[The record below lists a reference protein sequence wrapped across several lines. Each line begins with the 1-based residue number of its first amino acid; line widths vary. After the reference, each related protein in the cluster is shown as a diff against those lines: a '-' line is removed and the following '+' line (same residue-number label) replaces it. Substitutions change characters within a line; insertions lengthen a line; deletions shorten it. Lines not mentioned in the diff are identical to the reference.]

1 LQPAPQLVGSAV
13 VLLLVI
19 AGGAWLLRPRPATP
33 PPLRG
38 SAPARGVVVI
48 PVQPDAKSP
57 AAGNPASSA
66 PATAAAK
73 PAKPAPSEAEP
84 RATPEGTITALT
96 AAEPSETQIRGLLQS
111 WLATKTRVLSGESL
125 PADLDVIA
133 RDGMIGRLNDERRQD
148 EASGSVQILAVSITD
163 LEIIERTPG
172 RIAVIATLR
181 YGDTRR
187 DADGKVVGSTPTT
200 TLRNVYV
207 FGRDGDR
214 WRLAASH
221 AAD

>member
-1 LQPAPQLVGSAV
+1 M
-13 VLLLVI
+13 
-19 AGGAWLLRPRPATP
+19 
-33 PPLRG
+33 
-38 SAPARGVVVI
+38 
-48 PVQPDAKSP
+48 
-57 AAGNPASSA
+57 
-66 PATAAAK
+66 
-73 PAKPAPSEAEP
+73 KPAPSEAEP
-84 RATPEGTITALT
+84 PATPEGTIAALKS
-96 AAEPSETQIRGLLQS
+96 AEPSETQIRGLLQS
-111 WLATKTRVLSGESL
+111 WLATKTRVLAGESL
-125 PADLDVIA
+125 AANLDVIA
-133 RDGMIGRLNDERRQD
+133 RDGMVGRLSDERRQD
-148 EASGSVQILAVSITD
+148 EASGSEQVLVVNITD

-187 DADGKVVGSTPTT
+187 DAAGKVVGSTPIT